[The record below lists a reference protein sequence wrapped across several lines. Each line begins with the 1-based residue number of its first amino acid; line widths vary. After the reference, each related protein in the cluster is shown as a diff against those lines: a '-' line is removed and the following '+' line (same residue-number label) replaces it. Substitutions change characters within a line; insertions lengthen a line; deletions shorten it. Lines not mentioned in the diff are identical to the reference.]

1 MNMHPTTPQILSV
14 EKIWDRGP
22 HNAFTDLVRF
32 ADRWWCTFR
41 EAQDHGAEHRHRAR
55 HLLRRWPRL

>member
-1 MNMHPTTPQILSV
+1 MNTHPTTPQILSV

-22 HNAFTDLVRF
+22 HNAFTDLIRF

-41 EAQDHGAEHRHRAR
+41 EAQDHG
-55 HLLRRWPRL
+55 PSIGT